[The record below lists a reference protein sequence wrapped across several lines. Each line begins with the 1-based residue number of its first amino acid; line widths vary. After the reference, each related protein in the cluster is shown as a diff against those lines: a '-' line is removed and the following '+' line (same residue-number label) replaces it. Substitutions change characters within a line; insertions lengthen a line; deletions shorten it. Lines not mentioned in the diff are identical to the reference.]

1 MQRFEQREE
10 IPWKQHKITEEDYRN
25 RDRTPEYTD
34 AYNEM
39 FFKTDTPN
47 APWVVIP
54 ANDKKYAR
62 IEVLKTVK
70 KTLEKN
76 AQKKQINT

>member
-39 FFKTDTPN
+39 FFKTDTPPN

-54 ANDKKYAR
+54 ANDKK
-62 IEVLKTVK
+62 
-70 KTLEKN
+70 
-76 AQKKQINT
+76 NTQGSRC